1 MNVTVNG
8 NINVSFNI
16 YPDQY
21 SSDMECDECECECI
35 VEQEQQQQQEE
46 QPDIHIDFDTV
57 VNPVND
63 DLTSEIMDALVGQ
76 IFDLINNS
84 SEPVK
89 RALNANAEEFVPVI
103 KQEPVK
109 QEPVKQEPVKQ
120 EAKKV
125 SVKKEPV
132 KQEPMDE
139 SEKRDLFKQIC
150 EENDDNFTDALFQKY
165 LKWDRTTKNPVNS
178 RSKRP
183 MNRYQK
189 MQHFLNTQA

>member
-21 SSDMECDECECECI
+21 SSDMECDECECI
-35 VEQEQQQQQEE
+35 VEQEQQQQEE
-46 QPDIHIDFDTV
+46 QPDIHIDFDAV

-109 QEPVKQEPVKQ
+109 Q
-120 EAKKV
+120 
-125 SVKKEPV
+125 EPV